1 MKRASGANSNQ
12 GDFKRLKAKVGKRA
26 PKRLNETDTKF
37 KSATVQVQSQSISN
51 EKAVTQQGLLVSS
64 RGINFSQLMA
74 QLNHH
79 AANARSSAVQGIKD
93 VIKHTPANVI
103 PQHLAL
109 IIPSLSKCL
118 VDEDSDI
125 RKLAMS
131 ILFEDVTP
139 KLASC
144 NMAGSM
150 KPFLQLI
157 LAYIGSALHSLD
169 QDVRYDGCKALE
181 LSCST
186 YQDLFLDGGDEIT
199 KLQTAIPAFTILLDD
214 VSGGLASMSRRGV
227 DLLGTEEK
235 KKDASKNR
243 QRQSKNAQRGVGV
256 LKAFLSVNR
265 ITTMFQHGYDVLGEG
280 LDINLT
286 TKKSELVSL
295 PSTSKP
301 DLEFLPGGRSSNAI
315 VWSKNQT
322 RYAAKVSSI
331 SSIQGEDRDNGK
343 NQVSSKLDVAVQRT
357 LFAKLRDRLVEIS
370 QRGQSG
376 EHGIYLS
383 PTDAQ
388 ECSLVVR
395 SIRILW
401 NGYCRGTLL
410 NGRKN
415 NKVADDSNYVV
426 LKSTAS
432 GVLSLLLECFAV
444 KDASGK
450 SDHCQIYDSLN
461 ASVCLALSEL
471 GSVLDKFLSSHDT
484 NIESEWVQAIF
495 SYVIPQLD
503 GEFTNESTTALTA
516 SSTTRFTLI
525 TVIEQLLVQPE
536 IGNCT
541 SLLNSTRKLDDK
553 KSKELVTR
561 FGNRYFTPDGFDE
574 TICRNQE
581 GRKAV
586 ELLISLIKI
595 HLSNIEMREGLMHMA
610 LVLPKYLIQWRGS
623 FPMDTAVVLSTL
635 LALARNC
642 EAEGDE
648 EIRPFCDSLRLS
660 LESLFVTTS
669 KNRKIGSAKSK
680 MKAKVSVFDEL
691 SQTSQTLLLS
701 LLGILKHPSDELMTS
716 LAQICS
722 RRYSFLTK
730 ERLTSQSLV
739 LNDTMI
745 DYLSGVVHS
754 MSRTITLQQ
763 YLTFLV
769 NSCGIHS
776 AKYSTASTEEEENG
790 MINSNIFE
798 FVCSYDKAIARTC
811 RYFLLTKSKN
821 TFNMLLPVL
830 QSWLKSSRGDDE
842 LPLKVLKI
850 RAALAIIS
858 CHALSCESRNLSV
871 ILETDDMKTSLVH
884 AIYTLLLVTPIS
896 SGNEDEAVL
905 KQIKTRTI
913 TPAMVSFG
921 SAGCSLTSSLYL
933 IISILFVKKVLLEQS
948 SLIFVEVL
956 NFVTITIISDKSATT
971 EKEHLL
977 RWLVLVVK
985 SKSLIPVIRAE
996 KNVAEKLR
1004 QSSELIDKNSGP
1016 LHAASGIFAMQVNI
1030 LLGFNQ
1036 A

>member
-1 MKRASGANSNQ
+1 MKRASGTNKKQ
-12 GDFKRLKAKVGKRA
+12 VDFKRLKAKVGKRA

-37 KSATVQVQSQSISN
+37 KTATVQVQSQSISN
-51 EKAVTQQGLLVSS
+51 EKTAIQHGILVSS

-93 VIKHTPANVI
+93 VIKHTPATVI

-125 RKLAMS
+125 RKLAMTT
-131 ILFEDVTP
+131 LFEEVSP

-144 NMAGSM
+144 NMTGSM

-181 LSCST
+181 MSCST

-199 KLQTAIPAFTILLDD
+199 KLQATIPAFTILLDD

-227 DLLGTEEK
+227 DSLGTEEK
-235 KKDASKNR
+235 KKDAPKNR
-243 QRQSKNAQRGVGV
+243 QKQSKNAQRGVGV

-280 LDINLT
+280 LDT
-286 TKKSELVSL
+286 TLISRESESVSL

-301 DLEFLPGGRSSNAI
+301 DLEFLPGGRSSNAV
-315 VWSKNQT
+315 VWNKNQT
-322 RYAAKVSSI
+322 RYASKMSSI
-331 SSIQGEDRDNGK
+331 CSIQSKGQDSVNG
-343 NQVSSKLDVAVQRT
+343 QDPVSSKLDVAVQCT
-357 LFAKLRDRLVEIS
+357 LFSKLRDRLVEIS

-395 SIRILW
+395 SIRLLW
-401 NGYCRGTLL
+401 NGHCRRLISSGST
-410 NGRKN
+410 N
-415 NKVADDSNYVV
+415 NAITNDANYKK

-432 GVLSLLLECFAV
+432 SVLSLLLECFEV

-471 GSVLDKFLSSHDT
+471 GSVLDRFLPSNDT
-484 NIESEWVQAIF
+484 NIESEWVKAIF
-495 SYVIPQLD
+495 AYVIPQLD
-503 GEFTNESTTALTA
+503 SDVTEESTTALSA
-516 SSTTRFTLI
+516 SSNTRFTLI

-536 IGNCT
+536 IDKSA
-541 SLLNSTRKLDDK
+541 SLVDCTRKLDDK

-561 FGNRYFTPDGFDE
+561 FGNRYFTPQSFDD
-574 TICRNQE
+574 TICRHQE

-586 ELLISLIKI
+586 ALLISLINKNVT
-595 HLSNIEMREGLMHMA
+595 SKEMRGGLMQMA
-610 LVLPKYLIQWRGS
+610 LVLPKYLLKWRGS
-623 FPMDTAVVLSTL
+623 FPRDTAIVLATL
-635 LALARNC
+635 LALSRNC
-642 EAEGDE
+642 DAEDDE
-648 EIRPFCDSLRLS
+648 VIKSFCDFLRLS
-660 LESLFVTTS
+660 LEELFATSS
-669 KNRKIGSAKSK
+669 KNRKIGSSKSSI
-680 MKAKVSVFDEL
+680 KAKVSVFDEL
-691 SQTSQTLLLS
+691 SQSSQILLLS
-701 LLGILKHPSDELMTS
+701 LLGTLKHPSDELMVS
-716 LAQICS
+716 LAQISS
-722 RRYSFLTK
+722 RRCSVLTK
-730 ERLTSQSLV
+730 EGLVSQSLV

-745 DYLSGVVHS
+745 DYLNGVVHS

-776 AKYSTASTEEEENG
+776 AKYVTDAEEEEESAT
-790 MINSNIFE
+790 INANIFE
-798 FVCSYDKAIARTC
+798 FVCSYDKAIARMC

-821 TFNMLLPVL
+821 TFNMLMPVL
-830 QSWLKSSRGDDE
+830 SSWLKSSRGDEE

-858 CHALSCESRNLSV
+858 CYVLSSGSKNGSV
-871 ILETDDMKTSLVH
+871 TLEINDMKSSLVH
-884 AIYTLLLVTPIS
+884 AIYTLFLITPFS
-896 SGNEDEAVL
+896 SENEDEAML
-905 KQIKTRTI
+905 MQRLSRIT
-913 TPAMVSFG
+913 TPAMVS
-921 SAGCSLTSSLYL
+921 
-933 IISILFVKKVLLEQS
+933 LEH
-948 SLIFVEVL
+948 SLIL
-956 NFVTITIISDKSATT
+956 SQRSRLAQPT
-971 EKEHLL
+971 
-977 RWLVLVVK
+977 
-985 SKSLIPVIRAE
+985 
-996 KNVAEKLR
+996 
-1004 QSSELIDKNSGP
+1004 
-1016 LHAASGIFAMQVNI
+1016 
-1030 LLGFNQ
+1030 
-1036 A
+1036 